1 MVSIAGLIDMVFTRS
16 PLRNK
21 LLMLQ
26 LDRKHILAIEVAK
39 DIREIIKRSLGNTA
53 NWQVFSVNTIAE
65 GLTLIQTQQPDVIL
79 LEADLLERCDR
90 HIWQQLQT
98 TACNRSIP
106 IIFMASRVR
115 AMDRL
120 QFQQL
125 GAAKAIAKPFDPQ
138 ELVEAIVQ
146 LLK

>member
-1 MVSIAGLIDMVFTRS
+1 MVFTRS
-16 PLRNK
+16 PLKNK
-21 LLMLQ
+21 LLMLPLARQ
-26 LDRKHILAIEVAK
+26 HILAIKVAK

-53 NWQVFSVNTIAE
+53 NYQVFSANSITE
-65 GLTLIQTQQPDVIL
+65 GLTLIQTHQPNVIL
-79 LEADLLERCDR
+79 LEADLLDRCDR
-90 HIWQQLQT
+90 HIWHQLQT
-98 TACNRSIP
+98 TARNRSIP

-138 ELVEAIVQ
+138 DLVEAIAQ

>member
-1 MVSIAGLIDMVFTRS
+1 MVFTRS
-16 PLRNK
+16 PLRTE

-26 LDRKHILAIEVAK
+26 LARKHILAIEVAK

-53 NWQVFSVNTIAE
+53 NWQVSSVNSIAE
-65 GLTLIQTQQPDVIL
+65 GLALIQTQQPDVIL
-79 LEADLLERCDR
+79 LEADLLARCDR

-125 GAAKAIAKPFDPQ
+125 GAAKAIALPFDPQ

>member
-1 MVSIAGLIDMVFTRS
+1 MVFTRS
-16 PLRNK
+16 PLKNK
-21 LLMLQ
+21 LLMLPLARQ
-26 LDRKHILAIEVAK
+26 HILAIKVAK

-53 NWQVFSVNTIAE
+53 NYQVSSANSITE
-65 GLTLIQTQQPDVIL
+65 GLALIQTHQPNVIL
-79 LEADLLERCDR
+79 LEADLFERCDR
-90 HIWQQLQT
+90 HIWHQLQT

-138 ELVEAIVQ
+138 DLVEAIAQ

>member
-1 MVSIAGLIDMVFTRS
+1 MVFTRS

-65 GLTLIQTQQPDVIL
+65 GLALIQSQQPDVIL
-79 LEADLLERCDR
+79 LEADLLERCSP

-98 TACNRSIP
+98 TAENRSIP
-106 IIFMASRVR
+106 MIFMASRVR

-138 ELVEAIVQ
+138 ELVEAIAQ
-146 LLK
+146 ILK

>member
-1 MVSIAGLIDMVFTRS
+1 MVFAKS
-16 PLRNK
+16 LLGNK

-26 LDRKHILAIEVAK
+26 QDRKYILAIEVAP

-53 NWQVFSVNTIAE
+53 DWQVFLANSIAS
-65 GLTLIQTQQPDVIL
+65 GLTSIQTHQPNVIL
-79 LEADLLERCDR
+79 LEANLLDQCSFD
-90 HIWQQLQT
+90 IWQQLQT

-125 GAAKAIAKPFDPQ
+125 GAAKAIAKPFDPK
-138 ELVEAIVQ
+138 ELVKAIAQ